1 MPPAAGS
8 TDDGEL
14 ARRAVLGDA
23 DAFVQIVRR
32 HQAAAIRLARVLG
45 PPDDAEDAAQE
56 AFMKAHR
63 ALARYDATRP
73 LGPWLLAIV
82 ANEARDRGRR
92 AARRGLLMERVAAVS
107 GPERAA
113 SSPEELALARIGPE
127 RLVDALAGLR
137 RRERETILLRY
148 VLDHSEEETAVIL
161 GCAPGTVKSRSA
173 RGLARLR
180 AALGEDA

>member
-1 MPPAAGS
+1 VPPAAGS

-14 ARRAVLGDA
+14 VRRALAGDGE
-23 DAFVQIVRR
+23 AFVQIVRR
-32 HQAAAIRLARVLG
+32 HQAAAIRVARVFG
-45 PPDDAEDAAQE
+45 PPDDAEDTVQE
-56 AFMKAHR
+56 AFMKAHG
-63 ALARYDATRP
+63 ALPRYDAARP
-73 LGPWLLAIV
+73 LRPWLLAIV
-82 ANEARDRGRR
+82 ANEARDR
-92 AARRGLLMERVAAVS
+92 ARRGARRTRLMERLVAHR
-107 GPERAA
+107 GPEGAA

-148 VLDHSEEETAVIL
+148 VLDHSEEETAAIL

-180 AALGEDA
+180 EALGEDT